1 MTSQSWWW
9 AVVAL
14 VVVLGV
20 AFYTAHVSYR
30 DEQLRRNGVAATARV
45 VAVKQTGTWSGN
57 NPEVEL
63 SLEISRAGEAAYT
76 HTLRT
81 VVPVVNAPSVQPGTV
96 IRLKID
102 AKDRDRIVI
111 DEPWAA
117 AGS

>member
-9 AVVAL
+9 VAVAL

-20 AFYTAHVSYR
+20 AFYTAHVGYR

-57 NPEVEL
+57 NPEVDL
-63 SLEISRAGEAAYT
+63 SLEISRPGEAPYA

-81 VVPVVNAPSVQPGTV
+81 VVPVVNAPAVQPGTV

-102 AKDRDRIVI
+102 ANDRSRIVI
-111 DEPWAA
+111 DEPWAG

>member
-9 AVVAL
+9 VAVAL

-20 AFYTAHVSYR
+20 AFYSAHVGYR

-45 VAVKQTGTWSGN
+45 VAIKQTGTWSGN

-63 SLEISRAGEAAYT
+63 ALEITRPGEPAYA
-76 HTLRT
+76 HTLRR
-81 VVPVVNAPSVQPGTV
+81 VVPVVNAPAVQPGAV

-102 AKDRDRIVI
+102 PQRPDRIVI
-111 DEPWAA
+111 DEPWASEGA
-117 AGS
+117 